1 MDLLTATLDYL
12 AKEMETKELE
22 ILAREL
28 NLENVGGGTVAYI
41 GWLRETLQSLMKS
54 RDFHSESA
62 LLFSRL
68 QNKAMSY
75 KHENLNEQNAQDEL
89 L

>member
-1 MDLLTATLDYL
+1 MTL
-12 AKEMETKELE
+12 A
-22 ILAREL
+22 IEL
-28 NLENVGGGTVAYI
+28 NLQNVGGGMEAYI
-41 GWLRETLQSLMKS
+41 DSLKETLQSLTKS

-75 KHENLNEQNAQDEL
+75 NRENLNEQNAQDEL